1 MKLLINAKIFPNI
14 QSKSILIKNNK
25 IKFIGDLDDINISSK
40 SLNIIDCKN
49 NSVLPGF
56 IDSHIH
62 LFESISNLESIDL
75 SEKLFNNR
83 KDIEIYFKN
92 FTDQKSHEV
101 LKFHGFEHRN
111 IKQKINIEFFDN
123 LNIYRPIIIKHRTG
137 HLIFTNKKTLSFFG
151 FDKNE
156 IEKYSNEYPINSKEI
171 HKKNINHLQIII
183 LIKIFIDI
191 TQDYLNMVIQH

>member
-40 SLNIIDCKN
+40 SLDIIDCEN

-111 IKQKINIEFFDN
+111 IKQKINIEFFESMNFVKEGMLRDKLWRDRKWHN
-123 LNIYRPIIIKHRTG
+123 SFIYSK
-137 HLIFTNKKTLSFFG
+137 LVNDKKYAKKKTR
-151 FDKNE
+151 
-156 IEKYSNEYPINSKEI
+156 
-171 HKKNINHLQIII
+171 
-183 LIKIFIDI
+183 
-191 TQDYLNMVIQH
+191 